1 MLISS
6 RWSDSIPKFSHRD
19 FNSILDCHTAG
30 SSRYFNTSIA
40 DDSDSKLA
48 AQLETHGRHKMALLY
63 VVFTPSDQVVSLTLE
78 DLTLL
83 DDQRWETRTGKGSRN
98 DD

>member
-19 FNSILDCHTAG
+19 FNNILDCHTAG
-30 SSRYFNTSIA
+30 LSRYFDTSIA

-48 AQLETHGRHKMALLY
+48 AQLETHGRHKMALLH
-63 VVFTPSDQVVSLTLE
+63 VVFHAFRSSRLFDIRGGSNSFGRSTMRNE
-78 DLTLL
+78 NW
-83 DDQRWETRTGKGSRN
+83 QREPER
-98 DD
+98 